1 MFDSCYVHVFAWTV
15 SDFVLHAVFVF
26 ESCLVTILFG
36 DVVRLIWFWFCSCLV
51 TNCIW
56 FCSSYLNR
64 VLFVLCHEYAMVAQL
79 TWFHSCCVHVGTWT
93 ESYFV
98 LHIWF
103 MFRSCS
109 VTNTVWRCNSP
120 DLNLD
125 IVRVFTRT
133 VSESVLHIWF
143 MFYSRLVTNTVGW
156 QRCLPD
162 HHICILIWFRL
173 CSEHDTVHSYRIC
186 ILIWFVSCHE
196 RYANTI
202 WTFDIMIWFILCL
215 LKYYACIA

>member
-103 MFRSCS
+103 IFHSCF
-109 VTNTVWRCNSP
+109 VTNLLWRRSSP
-120 DLNLD
+120 YL
-125 IVRVFTRT
+125 
-133 VSESVLHIWF
+133 
-143 MFYSRLVTNTVGW
+143 
-156 QRCLPD
+156 
-162 HHICILIWFRL
+162 ILIMFRL
-173 CSEHDTVHSYRIC
+173 CSELNRVLFFIFDSYFVRALSRTLYGGVTRLIW
-186 ILIWFVSCHE
+186 ILILFVLSHELYLNLFFVFDLHIWFVFCSC
-196 RYANTI
+196 YVTNI
-202 WTFDIMIWFILCL
+202 V
-215 LKYYACIA
+215 